1 MSEIKRCSDTASSE
15 NPSSCESFY
24 SRLAAKWTF
33 ELYWAGKRPQFL
45 SLFKAKRYSTGISKT
60 SSEVNLLTI
69 WKNDM
74 LVQSRCLSDTFTIN
88 YSMTSSGVLWIN
100 SLAHDISGCSVTS
113 FQINECVDGAGRER
127 NPSGN
132 KSSGLPLVH
141 MSFGEGRKHII
152 E

>member
-1 MSEIKRCSDTASSE
+1 MMFWKYFFKKSIVLWIILQMI
-15 NPSSCESFY
+15 NCEMDIWNI
-24 SRLAAKWTF
+24 LGWEVAAWISVFIQNKMLQYQHQQNSKW
-33 ELYWAGKRPQFL
+33 R
-45 SLFKAKRYSTGISKT
+45 
-60 SSEVNLLTI
+60 NLLTI
-69 WKNDM
+69 WKYDM

-100 SLAHDISGCSVTS
+100 SLAHDISGYCVTS

-132 KSSGLPLVH
+132 KSFRLPLVH
-141 MSFGEGRKHII
+141 MSFGEGRKYII

>member
-1 MSEIKRCSDTASSE
+1 VNNFWIKLINCKMDIW
-15 NPSSCESFY
+15 NI
-24 SRLAAKWTF
+24 LGWKVAAWIGVLIQTKCYIT
-33 ELYWAGKRPQFL
+33 
-45 SLFKAKRYSTGISKT
+45 SISKT
-60 SSEVNLLTI
+60 ASEVNLLTL

-100 SLAHDISGCSVTS
+100 SLAHDISGYCVTS

-132 KSSGLPLVH
+132 KSFRLPLVH
-141 MSFGEGRKHII
+141 MSFGEGRKYSYNWII
-152 E
+152 LYCTSITTA